1 MSANADLRVTEETA
15 TGDTALH
22 CLNRY
27 YAELQQ
33 RFPEGF
39 DPANSVLHSLDEFDP
54 PRGAF
59 LIISLN
65 GQPAGCGG
73 LKPLDD
79 GAAYL
84 KRMWI
89 APEARGHGLGR
100 KLLTALEEKA
110 AALGYRMV
118 KLETHRTL
126 GEAQRLYASSGY
138 TEVRP
143 FNAEP
148 YAHHWYEK
156 RLA

>member
-1 MSANADLRVTEETA
+1 MSADPELRIADESATSETSR
-15 TGDTALH
+15 H

-27 YAELQQ
+27 YAELRQ

-59 LIISLN
+59 LIMTVN
-65 GQPAGCGG
+65 GQPVGCGG
-73 LKPLDD
+73 MTPLDD

-84 KRMWI
+84 KRMWV
-89 APEARGHGLGR
+89 APEARGSGLGR
-100 KLLTALEEKA
+100 KLLAALEEKA
-110 AALGYRMV
+110 AALGYRTV

-126 GEAQRLYASSGY
+126 AEAQKLYASSGY
-138 TEVRP
+138 TEMRP
-143 FNAEP
+143 FNNEP

-156 RLA
+156 SLA